1 MTKTYISILTI
12 AGSDSGGG
20 AGIQADIKTISA
32 LGCYATSVITAVT
45 SQNTRG
51 VTAIHPVPTSHIAS
65 QLRAVLTDIPPVA
78 IKIGMVDRPEVVQV
92 IADCLKPYPEIPVV
106 FDPVMVATSGD
117 RLIQPETLGAIRDT
131 LFPLSTLLT
140 PNLDEAGLLID
151 RKITLKEEM
160 LDAALEIFDQ
170 GPNAVLLKGGHLK
183 GDKATDILVWGY
195 DQVRNYELPFIHTS
209 NVHGTGCTLS
219 TAVAVGLAMGLS
231 LQGAVEM
238 AREYVWNAISAGKE
252 IRTGKGSG
260 PLNHFFHPIKMH
272 YEDLDK

>member
-45 SQNTRG
+45 SQNTLG
-51 VTAIHPVPTSHIAS
+51 VTAIHPVPTSHIVS
-65 QLRAVLTDIPPVA
+65 QLRAVLTDIPPSA

-117 RLIQPETLGAIRDT
+117 RLIQPETIGALRDM

-151 RKITLKEEM
+151 RKITLKVEM

-170 GPNAVLLKGGHLK
+170 GPKAVLLKGGHLK
-183 GDKATDILVWGY
+183 GDKATDILLWGY